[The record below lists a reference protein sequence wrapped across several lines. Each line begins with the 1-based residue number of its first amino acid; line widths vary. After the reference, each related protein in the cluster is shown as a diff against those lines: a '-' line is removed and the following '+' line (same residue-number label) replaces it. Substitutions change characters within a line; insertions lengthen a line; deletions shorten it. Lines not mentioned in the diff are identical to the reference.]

1 MAERRPSHE
10 TIVDQLGDSLD
21 RVDLERLGWL
31 ITATKIPKNH
41 DAIIEAWKAAGRK
54 LEADETFISRV
65 ADDILEQKKEAEAE
79 AAAKEAKEQKK
90 VTGFV
95 RKECWELLRQ
105 EPARAVCFTKR
116 KFCSRRNS
124 ASIRM
129 TSLRW
134 SFGKREVAMRSW
146 GLRRPSK
153 DKAVFL

>member
-1 MAERRPSHE
+1 
-10 TIVDQLGDSLD
+10 
-21 RVDLERLGWL
+21 L

-105 EPARAVCFTKR
+105 EPARAVCFYKEEVLLE
-116 KFCSRRNS
+116 KEFGLNPDDFIKVV
-124 ASIRM
+124 IR
-129 TSLRW
+129 
-134 SFGKREVAMRSW
+134 EA
-146 GLRRPSK
+146 
-153 DKAVFL
+153 